1 MQKYLSQLKALMKLK
16 RTILFT
22 VIILTIT
29 ISIINYH
36 QILSKFAEFFT
47 INNAIAGADAIVVL
61 SGGSSTR
68 IPHAI
73 KLFSKNF
80 APRILLTNEKKM
92 STRFA
97 HLFSTN
103 ENIAKSIIKE
113 LKVDIPIFMVPSLKG
128 GVTSTFDEA
137 YDLRAFSEKK
147 EYSKLILVTDAFHT
161 RRALYAFN
169 KIFSDTD
176 IKVEISAVKN
186 EIFNESNWWTSD
198 IGISAY
204 ILESIKY
211 AVYLVSSS
219 NVTFIRNN

>member
-1 MQKYLSQLKALMKLK
+1 MQKFLSQLKALIKLK

-22 VIILTIT
+22 LIIFTIT
-29 ISIINYH
+29 ISIINYQ

-92 STRFA
+92 STHFA

-128 GVTSTFDEA
+128 GATSTFDEA

-147 EYSKLILVTDAFHT
+147 EYRKLILVTDAFHS

-204 ILESIKY
+204 IMESIKY

-219 NVTFIRNN
+219 NASFIRND